1 MGSASAA
8 QWWCDVHDAIS
19 CYDECM
25 LQVLSPLQVA
35 RYLVTSYP
43 LGPDTL
49 SLMNCLALQGAEPS
63 TGQLL
68 QIAARLGTAAG
79 AARPG
84 TSGGTAARRGT
95 AAGATSRPR
104 TAAAAV
110 AGPGTA
116 AAAGPS
122 TGVPVCAAG
131 DWRQALAQPLRVLHG
146 RRQLSAD

>member
-1 MGSASAA
+1 
-8 QWWCDVHDAIS
+8 
-19 CYDECM
+19 M

-35 RYLVTSYP
+35 RYLVASYP

-68 QIAARLGTAAG
+68 QI

-146 RRQLSAD
+146 RRQPSAD

>member
-8 QWWCDVHDAIS
+8 QRWCDLHDAIS
-19 CYDECM
+19 CNDECM

-35 RYLVTSYP
+35 RYLVASYP

-68 QIAARLGTAAG
+68 QTAARPGTVAG

-84 TSGGTAARRGT
+84 TSGGTP
-95 AAGATSRPR
+95 SRPR

-116 AAAGPS
+116 AAGGPS

-146 RRQLSAD
+146 RRQPSAD